1 MIVLNEHEWA
11 EEMIASR
18 SLGKKPFETLSRVSR
33 YYIDNGIPKNQVRKM
48 LDVFLIQCE
57 PTASIP
63 KWADTIDA
71 ALARALKYEA
81 VSIKSIDITKPEMDR
96 IDALDGKQIRRLA
109 FTLLCLAKYW
119 DSISRSKEHWVNN
132 KDCDIM
138 RMANINFLRRLTT
151 QM

>member
-71 ALARALKYEA
+71 ALARAMKYEA
-81 VSIKSIDITKPEMDR
+81 VSIKSIDITKPEMEK
-96 IDALDGKQIRRLA
+96 IDALDGKQVRRLA
-109 FTLLCLAKYW
+109 SMPCEILGQYQQEQGTLG
-119 DSISRSKEHWVNN
+119 E
-132 KDCDIM
+132 
-138 RMANINFLRRLTT
+138 
-151 QM
+151 